1 MLTYQ
6 VSSTHCNP
14 LHVICRWYVEAEKQN
29 GRWAMLGVAGIL
41 GQELLGVQ
49 PKWFEAGAKDY
60 GIPPI
65 TLIGLEA
72 FLFGFI
78 ELKRLQ
84 GYKKTGGVG
93 GLLLLLLCYM
103 LVCVCMCVCVC
114 VCHPPPPALLHATY
128 F

>member
-1 MLTYQ
+1 MGHPESVDCKFML
-6 VSSTHCNP
+6 V
-14 LHVICRWYVEAEKQN
+14 LVLVLCRWYVEAEKQN

-84 GYKKTGGVG
+84 GYKKTGGVRP
-93 GLLLLLLCYM
+93 LL
-103 LVCVCMCVCVC
+103 
-114 VCHPPPPALLHATY
+114 PPALPHATR